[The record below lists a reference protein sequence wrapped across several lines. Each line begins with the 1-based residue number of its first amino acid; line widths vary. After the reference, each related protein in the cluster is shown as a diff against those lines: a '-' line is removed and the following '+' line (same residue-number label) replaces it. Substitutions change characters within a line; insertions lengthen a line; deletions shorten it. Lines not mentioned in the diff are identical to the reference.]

1 VCSDFALPLGS
12 VTNGNG
18 VVQKLETEALGLATF
33 FKGGRHFPHLLHD
46 RNGYDG
52 ASHIV
57 SIDESGRLIK
67 SFAYDTRD
75 RLAGDGTLRR
85 KYYNATSII

>member
-1 VCSDFALPLGS
+1 
-12 VTNGNG
+12 
-18 VVQKLETEALGLATF
+18 VQRFRSAARQCHQWQWRRPKLETEALGLATF

-85 KYYNATSII
+85 KYYSATSII